1 MASKLEIIVRSLD
14 DEAKSITENA
24 RTIADKLNVKSCKYI
39 MNILSAKRQGYDL
52 IKDYEIRNFKK
63 RGFNS
68 WADMRNSEVK
78 YTKP

>member
-1 MASKLEIIVRSLD
+1 MVSKLEKIARSLD
-14 DEAKSITENA
+14 DKEKSITENA
-24 RTIADKLNVKSCKYI
+24 QTIANKLNVKNRGYI
-39 MNILSAKRQGYDL
+39 RVILSAKRQGFDST
-52 IKDYEIRNFKK
+52 KDYFINNFKK